1 MKLKVKSIEHLK
13 ELADTG
19 GPDVMEHFEG
29 YLLLCGGFLHQN
41 VSFYYEKD
49 KDSWEVV
56 NESDDFEVE
65 YDSTEQMLDCEHRL
79 IKGLKEGELWKY

>member
-13 ELADTG
+13 ELADI
-19 GPDVMEHFEG
+19 GPDGMEHFEG
-29 YLLLCGGFLHQN
+29 YLLLSGGFLHQN
-41 VSFYYEKD
+41 VSFYYDKD
-49 KDSWEVV
+49 KDTWEIV

-65 YDSTEQMLDCEHRL
+65 YDSTEQMLDCEPRL